1 MNGRREQ
8 GAGKLM
14 GIGRKVEL
22 SVFPLLNL
30 MRKEGLGEPHAV
42 FAGGERYVSPRFSA
56 EVERAVQQELADA
69 GLGER
74 RDLTEF
80 LDLVNVVQQANVEYY
95 GWVTTTDE
103 AYSVLVA
110 SHGRAAVLVVRSGER
125 VRFEPCDLD
134 RMVETLVWR
143 LPDVGVAQGEAFSVL
158 HNDFHAPR
166 GRTDGGV
173 MRRTAPARPEGARRL
188 DALLKTERITVA
200 KLYAAKRDVNGVRH
214 RSERWLT
221 VLDTVRGRWA
231 LSVAESRRQQW
242 IHVAPG
248 TQQYISDRVL
258 ELAR

>member
-1 MNGRREQ
+1 MRTE
-8 GAGKLM
+8 
-14 GIGRKVEL
+14 RKVEL
-22 SVFPLLNL
+22 SVFPLLSL
-30 MRKEGLGEPHAV
+30 VKKERLGEPHAV
-42 FAGGERYVSPRFSA
+42 FAGGERYVSPRFA
-56 EVERAVQQELADA
+56 EEAERAVRQDLAEA
-69 GLGER
+69 GLGEP

-80 LDLVNVVQQANVEYY
+80 LDLVTVVQQADIEYY

-103 AYSVLVA
+103 AYSILVA
-110 SHGRAAVLVVRSGER
+110 AQGRTAVLVVRSGER

-143 LPDVGVAQGEAFSVL
+143 LPDVGVARGEAFSVL
-158 HNDFHAPR
+158 HSDFHAPR

-200 KLYAAKRDVNGVRH
+200 KLYAAKRDGNGVRQ

-221 VLDTVRGRWA
+221 VLDTAQGRWA
-231 LSVAESRRQQW
+231 VSVTESRRQQW

-248 TQQYISDRVL
+248 SQQYIADRVL